1 MANPSVLMGSSH
13 EEANSITSPRLH
25 DLSADAALLRY
36 HLGIPESAN
45 LAQTIEEACKILQLA
60 GELREEPSIVVKAER
75 CLAVLES
82 KIEGHNQRSK
92 TAWGL
97 AVHQEPRRTCLWLV
111 DSPAINNLVLVV
123 ILANCVLMAMDVPT
137 GVSPE
142 LGIFMERA
150 NHFFLGFYTL
160 ELLAR
165 VVALGLHCEPGGFF
179 SDPFTVFEGS
189 IVVVSWIV
197 LLVPTDTHAVRSMM
211 RCFRSLRMLFVLKE
225 IPGMSE
231 LFNTARQCIPSVGN
245 VAGLAFGILL
255 IMGVAGVQ
263 FFRGAYHF
271 RCADEGITAYAHS
284 HHLPLRVRGH
294 LQLDDQ
300 PAPEGDFSWQQR
312 FDTKGIFCFS
322 QHDRCPKGTVCYEFE
337 NNPAGELSFDSTLK
351 ATIPVLLTLMIDGW
365 AEQMFNL
372 MDAVGW
378 SAVPYF
384 VIMVTFGGF
393 LVLQLFLA
401 VISDTFVCI
410 EQQRRARGPRKDV
423 VASFFDITDPDGD
436 GLNHVEL
443 MNFLRTEGD
452 IYHSFDTNQDGQVSA
467 GELEEGVKKVF
478 KSLDTNQDGR
488 LSRAEIEQGMKKLL
502 STKELRSTRS
512 SGSVHGGA
520 VLQPGNAP
528 MGGLIKPPRSQSMMA
543 ALTKPI
549 EALVTAPY
557 FMYSVNLLVLSNLV
571 IMALP
576 YHNEPIERTRL
587 LEDISN
593 VLSCIFIA
601 EFGLRNVGLGLKRYW
616 GNPWNVV
623 DGSLAVLSIGEFM
636 LQSVASH
643 GLTHGE
649 DPSSFISTIRL
660 LRIVRVVRTI
670 RLAREWPTMYRN
682 ILAFVRAIPQVA
694 NLLIL
699 MCCVVF
705 IFAIVGMQVFGL
717 TNLSARRDSHS
728 HFESFGAA
736 ALTVFESFAIDLSD
750 VARACY
756 EAAGLLPTM
765 LYFVPVL
772 VIGKLALMNLFVAI
786 LLDAFRNN
794 VGEKESDESEQLQS
808 SLSPRYEPTSIID
821 EPKADAEA
829 KAKLIGS
836 FDAEAAESGRAGGAE
851 SEFDDQRM
859 TLMQRLAS
867 QQQKMAG
874 VFSRLLRWT
883 RHPSIDVPLEL
894 ELLTTDSKMRDTAA
908 AIVSDYRF
916 EIIITFLIVVS
927 TFCLVLDGP
936 RQEPKFLCSDFPT
949 DSSEYDECANATLKP
964 YLEVANVCL
973 TIIFTLEASLKVFAY
988 RRAFFT
994 SRWNLIDFVIVCS
1007 SLLSLFPFFSMFQT
1021 LRVMRV
1027 LRPLRLLIRNPSM
1040 KVVIETLVST
1050 IPAVI
1055 NVQVFVMGLM
1065 GIFTL
1070 VGMQLFMGTFA
1081 SCTTRALTTRALC
1094 LASEA
1099 SASTE
1104 ASLPLPEMMPE
1115 NRRVLRGSGQRVGS
1129 RENIWL
1135 NPDEGNFDSFG
1146 DSMLTLFIAMTGDNM
1161 PRLMWIGMDAE
1172 GVDVAPVRKDWSYAA
1187 IYFLAWHVVGTFMSL
1202 NLFVGAIVET
1212 FSKLRKRGDGMAL
1225 MTPAQQHWTDLLRDV
1240 RLMTPISIFRPPTQD
1255 SWLARNIRMPLYRL
1269 ATSRYLEYA
1278 AYFVI
1283 SANLVQLCGDYFRI
1297 EENELHH
1304 AMYEAFTIMF
1314 RIMYLFE
1321 FLIKIMGLGVQ
1332 GYFSSGSRRVEFL
1345 LLVATGLECTQDAS
1359 DALFPPMLLRFL
1371 RLVRVLR
1378 ILRLLGDRRLRRIR
1392 ELLQTLLLCLPAV
1405 MNVASVL
1412 FLVMSIYAVLGMQ
1425 LFPFVK
1431 RGKSLNEYSN
1441 FESYGRAML
1450 LLFQVL
1456 TGDDWYMIMRDAA
1469 IDYDHGCNPDAVP
1482 SDCGTAL
1489 AIPFFVSF
1497 VLIGAFIFLNLI
1509 VAVVLEC
1516 YDALRAW
1523 KDASEVAEQSGKP
1536 GFISTDHLI
1545 EFQELWAE
1553 YAKDNR
1559 DDEGFSAI
1567 HFKDLPSLVSQ
1578 LTYPLG
1584 LRRKEDEGK
1593 VVSYATIN
1601 FDEAQRLGAAAR
1613 LSENRA
1619 SSRNLLAS
1627 RDLLRTP
1634 SANLLASARA
1644 SSSQSDPVH
1653 GRAQEREAI
1662 HFCLQIKGLR
1672 GKVDSPEWLD
1682 FHDTAI
1688 ALIHHSFTRSDVA
1701 SPFECIP
1708 PEHAGESATFREL
1721 ERFEAEDARVHAFN
1735 ERFRRTFVGPSAV
1748 ERFRRS
1754 VVGLSAVSG
1763 NNGATTPG
1771 RLPRS
1776 LFKKPATVGSVSAS
1790 ARASAPAPVVA
1801 LLISAAADPAKAAEG
1816 QASAAVAPTASLASP
1831 TKPTPTSR
1839 PLSPTNRPVPAMV

>member
-1 MANPSVLMGSSH
+1 MGSSR
-13 EEANSITSPRLH
+13 EDADSITSPRVH

-97 AVHQEPRRTCLWLV
+97 TVHQEPRRTCLWLV
-111 DSPAINNLVLVV
+111 DSPAINNLVLAV

-211 RCFRSLRMLFVLKE
+211 RCFRSLRLLFVLKE
-225 IPGMSE
+225 IPGMAE

-245 VAGLAFGILL
+245 VAGLAFAILL

-284 HHLPLRVRGH
+284 NHLPLRVRGH

-300 PAPEGDFSWQQR
+300 PAAEGDFSWQQR

-322 QHDRCPKGTVCYEFE
+322 QQDRCPKGTVCYEFE
-337 NNPAGELSFDSTLK
+337 NNPAWGLSFDSTLK

-384 VIMVTFGGF
+384 VILVTFGGF
-393 LVLQLFLA
+393 LMLQLFLA
-401 VISDTFVCI
+401 VVSDTFVSI
-410 EQQRRARGPRKDV
+410 EQQRRARGTRKDV
-423 VASFFDITDPDGD
+423 VASFFEITDPEGD
-436 GLNHVEL
+436 GL
-443 MNFLRTEGD
+443 MNLLRTEGE

-467 GELEEGVKKVF
+467 REFEEGVKKVF

-488 LSRAEIEQGMKKLL
+488 LSRAETEQGIQKLL
-502 STKELRSTRS
+502 STKKLRSTQS
-512 SGSVHGGA
+512 SGSVHGGT

-528 MGGLIKPPRSQSMMA
+528 MGGLIEPPRSQSKMA
-543 ALTKPI
+543 ALTKPF

-557 FMYSVNLLVLSNLV
+557 FAYSINLLVLSNLV

-576 YHNEPIERTRL
+576 YYNEPSERKRL
-587 LEDISN
+587 LEDVSN

-601 EFGLRNVGLGLKRYW
+601 EFGLKNVGLGLKRYW
-616 GNPWNVV
+616 GNPWNVM

-682 ILAFVRAIPQVA
+682 ILAFVRAIPQVT

-699 MCCVVF
+699 MCCWVF
-705 IFAIVGMQVFGL
+705 IFAIVGMQVFGH
-717 TNLSARRDSHS
+717 TNLSARRGSHV

-756 EAAGLLPTM
+756 EVAGLLPTM

-794 VGEKESDESEQLQS
+794 VGEKESDEDEQLQS

-829 KAKLIGS
+829 KAKLIS
-836 FDAEAAESGRAGGAE
+836 AFCAEAAESGRAGGAD
-851 SEFDDQRM
+851 SEFDEQRM

-867 QQQKMAG
+867 LQQKMSG
-874 VFSRLLRWT
+874 IFSGLQRWT
-883 RHPSIDVPLEL
+883 RHPSIDVPFEL
-894 ELLTTDSKMRDTAA
+894 ELLTTDSKRRDAA
-908 AIVSDYRF
+908 GAIVSDYRF
-916 EIIITFLIVVS
+916 EIVITFLIVVS

-949 DSSEYDECANATLKP
+949 DSSEYDECANASLKP
-964 YLEVANVCL
+964 YLDVANVYL

-988 RRAFFT
+988 RRAFFA

-1007 SLLSLFPFFSMFQT
+1007 SLLSLLPFFSMFQT

-1055 NVQVFVMGLM
+1055 NVQVFVLGLM
-1065 GIFTL
+1065 AIFTL

-1081 SCTTRALTTRALC
+1081 SCTTRALNTRALC

-1104 ASLPLPEMMPE
+1104 ASQHLPEIVPE

-1172 GVDVAPVRKDWSYAA
+1172 GVDVAPVHKDWSYAA
-1187 IYFLAWHVVGTFMSL
+1187 IYFLAWQVVGTFMSL

-1212 FSKLRKRGDGMAL
+1212 FSKLRKRGDGVAL
-1225 MTPAQQHWTDLLRDV
+1225 MTPAQQHWTNLLRDV

-1255 SWLARNIRMPLYRL
+1255 SWVARNIRMPLYRL
-1269 ATSRYLEYA
+1269 ATSRYLEFA

-1283 SANLVQLCGDYFRI
+1283 SANVVLLCGDYFRI
-1297 EENELHH
+1297 EENDLHH
-1304 AMYEAFTIMF
+1304 AMYEAFTTMF
-1314 RIMYLFE
+1314 RIMYLLE
-1321 FLIKIMGLGVQ
+1321 FLIKIMGLGMQ
-1332 GYFSSGSRRVEFL
+1332 GYFSSVSRRFEFL
-1345 LLVATGLECTQDAS
+1345 LLVATGVECTQDNA
-1359 DALFPPMLLRFL
+1359 DALITPMLLRFL
-1371 RLVRVLR
+1371 RLARVLQ
-1378 ILRLLGDRRLRRIR
+1378 ILRLLGDRRLRRTR
-1392 ELLQTLLLCLPAV
+1392 ELLHTLLLCLPAM

-1482 SDCGTAL
+1482 PDCGTAL

-1516 YDALRAW
+1516 YDTMRGW
-1523 KDASEVAEQSGKP
+1523 KDESELAEKSGKP
-1536 GFISTDHLI
+1536 GFSSTDHLI

-1553 YAKDNR
+1553 YAKTTEYAKDNR
-1559 DDEGFSAI
+1559 DEEGFSVI

-1578 LTYPLG
+1578 LNYPLG
-1584 LRRKEDEGK
+1584 LRRTEDEGK

-1619 SSRNLLAS
+1619 SSRTFWQAS

-1634 SANLLASARA
+1634 SANRLASARA

-1721 ERFEAEDARVHAFN
+1721 ERFEAEDARVQSFK
-1735 ERFRRTFVGPSAV
+1735 ERFLRTFVGPSAV
-1748 ERFRRS
+1748 
-1754 VVGLSAVSG
+1754 SG
-1763 NNGATTPG
+1763 NKGATTLG
-1771 RLPRS
+1771 RLPPS
-1776 LFKKPATVGSVSAS
+1776 LFKKPAAAGSVSAS
-1790 ARASAPAPVVA
+1790 ARASAPSPVAA
-1801 LLISAAADPAKAAEG
+1801 LLISAAAELAKAAEG
-1816 QASAAVAPTASLASP
+1816 QASAAAAPTTSLASP
-1831 TKPTPTSR
+1831 TKLTPTSR
-1839 PLSPTNRPVPAMV
+1839 PASPTNRSASAQGQA

>member
-1 MANPSVLMGSSH
+1 
-13 EEANSITSPRLH
+13 
-25 DLSADAALLRY
+25 
-36 HLGIPESAN
+36 
-45 LAQTIEEACKILQLA
+45 
-60 GELREEPSIVVKAER
+60 
-75 CLAVLES
+75 
-82 KIEGHNQRSK
+82 
-92 TAWGL
+92 
-97 AVHQEPRRTCLWLV
+97 
-111 DSPAINNLVLVV
+111 
-123 ILANCVLMAMDVPT
+123 
-137 GVSPE
+137 
-142 LGIFMERA
+142 MERA

-410 EQQRRARGPRKDV
+410 EQQRRARGPREDV

-436 GLNHVEL
+436 GLNH
-443 MNFLRTEGD
+443 
-452 IYHSFDTNQDGQVSA
+452 
-467 GELEEGVKKVF
+467 
-478 KSLDTNQDGR
+478 
-488 LSRAEIEQGMKKLL
+488 
-502 STKELRSTRS
+502 
-512 SGSVHGGA
+512 
-520 VLQPGNAP
+520 
-528 MGGLIKPPRSQSMMA
+528 
-543 ALTKPI
+543 
-549 EALVTAPY
+549 
-557 FMYSVNLLVLSNLV
+557 
-571 IMALP
+571 
-576 YHNEPIERTRL
+576 
-587 LEDISN
+587 
-593 VLSCIFIA
+593 
-601 EFGLRNVGLGLKRYW
+601 
-616 GNPWNVV
+616 
-623 DGSLAVLSIGEFM
+623 
-636 LQSVASH
+636 
-643 GLTHGE
+643 
-649 DPSSFISTIRL
+649 
-660 LRIVRVVRTI
+660 
-670 RLAREWPTMYRN
+670 
-682 ILAFVRAIPQVA
+682 
-694 NLLIL
+694 
-699 MCCVVF
+699 
-705 IFAIVGMQVFGL
+705 
-717 TNLSARRDSHS
+717 
-728 HFESFGAA
+728 
-736 ALTVFESFAIDLSD
+736 
-750 VARACY
+750 
-756 EAAGLLPTM
+756 
-765 LYFVPVL
+765 VL

-794 VGEKESDESEQLQS
+794 V
-808 SLSPRYEPTSIID
+808 
-821 EPKADAEA
+821 
-829 KAKLIGS
+829 
-836 FDAEAAESGRAGGAE
+836 
-851 SEFDDQRM
+851 
-859 TLMQRLAS
+859 
-867 QQQKMAG
+867 
-874 VFSRLLRWT
+874 
-883 RHPSIDVPLEL
+883 
-894 ELLTTDSKMRDTAA
+894 DSKMRDTAA

-916 EIIITFLIVVS
+916 EIVITFLIVVS

-1094 LASEA
+1094 LASET

-1104 ASLPLPEMMPE
+1104 ASLPLPEVMPE

-1304 AMYEAFTIMF
+1304 AMYEAFTTMF
-1314 RIMYLFE
+1314 RIMYLLE

-1345 LLVATGLECTQDAS
+1345 LLVATGLECTQGAS

-1523 KDASEVAEQSGKP
+1523 KDASELAEQSGKP

-1545 EFQELWAE
+1545 EFQEL
-1553 YAKDNR
+1553 
-1559 DDEGFSAI
+1559 
-1567 HFKDLPSLVSQ
+1567 
-1578 LTYPLG
+1578 
-1584 LRRKEDEGK
+1584 
-1593 VVSYATIN
+1593 
-1601 FDEAQRLGAAAR
+1601 
-1613 LSENRA
+1613 
-1619 SSRNLLAS
+1619 
-1627 RDLLRTP
+1627 
-1634 SANLLASARA
+1634 
-1644 SSSQSDPVH
+1644 
-1653 GRAQEREAI
+1653 
-1662 HFCLQIKGLR
+1662 
-1672 GKVDSPEWLD
+1672 
-1682 FHDTAI
+1682 
-1688 ALIHHSFTRSDVA
+1688 
-1701 SPFECIP
+1701 
-1708 PEHAGESATFREL
+1708 
-1721 ERFEAEDARVHAFN
+1721 
-1735 ERFRRTFVGPSAV
+1735 
-1748 ERFRRS
+1748 
-1754 VVGLSAVSG
+1754 
-1763 NNGATTPG
+1763 
-1771 RLPRS
+1771 
-1776 LFKKPATVGSVSAS
+1776 GSVL
-1790 ARASAPAPVVA
+1790 PH
-1801 LLISAAADPAKAAEG
+1801 D
-1816 QASAAVAPTASLASP
+1816 
-1831 TKPTPTSR
+1831 
-1839 PLSPTNRPVPAMV
+1839 